1 MVPGAAMGGT
11 SDHGPKAKQYNMSNR
26 MTAAIVG
33 ASGYVGGEL
42 MRLLLQHPGFDLQQ
56 VTSERQRG
64 SSVHLTHPNLR
75 GLARLKFR
83 SVKDLEPAEILFL
96 CLPHG
101 AAMQQVGSFQS
112 LTEYLVDCS
121 ADFRLDHAA
130 TYRQWYGHAHAAPEL
145 LEQFVYGLP
154 EVNREKIKGARQLTG
169 VGCNATAVTL
179 ALLPLFKAGLPC
191 ARPDVVCE
199 VKVGSSE
206 AGNKSNAGSHHPVRA
221 RAMRS
226 FAPVGHR
233 HTAEV
238 LQVLEPWAPTLTIH
252 MSATAIDNVRGAL
265 ATAHVFLDPALQEK
279 DIWQAYRQVYGTEPF
294 VRLVKGTRGL
304 YRLPEPK
311 ILTGSNFADVGFA
324 WDKDTGRVV
333 VLCALDNLMK
343 GAAGTALQAANIM
356 LGWDETTGL
365 SFPGLHPI

>member
-1 MVPGAAMGGT
+1 MAE
-11 SDHGPKAKQYNMSNR
+11 R

-33 ASGYVGGEL
+33 GSGYVGGEL
-42 MRLLLQHPGFDLQQ
+42 VRLLLQHPGFDLQQ

-64 SSVHLTHPNLR
+64 SYVHLIHPNLR
-75 GLARLKFR
+75 GFTRLKFR
-83 SVKDLEPAEILFL
+83 SVEDLEPADILFL

-101 AAMQQVGSFQS
+101 SAMQRIGAFQP

-121 ADFRLDHAA
+121 ADFRLDSAA
-130 TYRQWYGHAHAAPEL
+130 TYRQWYGHEHASPAL
-145 LEQFVYGLP
+145 LNQFVYGLP
-154 EVNREKIKGARQLTG
+154 EINRERIKGAKLLTG

-179 ALLPLFKAGLPC
+179 SMLPLFKASLPF
-191 ARPDVVCE
+191 AKSDVVCE

-206 AGNKSNAGSHHPVRA
+206 AGNNSNAGSHHPVRA
-221 RAMRS
+221 QAMRS

-238 LQVLEPWAPTLTIH
+238 LQALEPWAPDLAIH
-252 MSATAIDNVRGAL
+252 MSATAIGNVRGAL
-265 ATAHVFLDPALQEK
+265 ATSHLFLDPALQEK
-279 DIWQAYRQVYGTEPF
+279 DIWQAYRQVYGAEPF
-294 VRLVKGTRGL
+294 VRLAKGARGL

-311 ILTGSNFADVGFA
+311 ILAGSNFADVGFA

-333 VLCALDNLMK
+333 ALCALDNLMK
-343 GAAGTALQAANIM
+343 GAAGMALQAVNIM
-356 LGWDETTGL
+356 LDWDETTGL